1 MGGWRVALNVPIK
14 DVEDGDRSRRQK
26 RMLSVLA
33 DDGGA
38 TKRGLKNEG
47 MGLSRCGP
55 GGSRGRRSGP

>member
-1 MGGWRVALNVPIK
+1 MPIK